1 MIVIELDIKI
11 TYTKTPKKNLEKP
24 GDLFLLDLKMKY
36 EIPKIFRENLKSQ
49 KYESTNQKLDNN
61 S

>member
-1 MIVIELDIKI
+1 VNSKTSKKI
-11 TYTKTPKKNLEKP
+11 LQKLE
-24 GDLFLLDLKMKY
+24 DFFLLDLKMKY
-36 EIPKIFRENLKSQ
+36 EIPKIFRENLKSL